1 MFGFVLLMRGSLCG
15 ILLLQPAAGEIVI
28 AEFRALLDD
37 VIQKW
42 KEKQMSET
50 REMGKKK

>member
-15 ILLLQPAAGEIVI
+15 ILLLLQPAAGEIVI

-37 VIQKW
+37 NTKM
-42 KEKQMSET
+42 EGEANEGSA
-50 REMGKKK
+50 RNGKKK